1 MTSLMTSTALEN
13 GRRQYDYWLTVYRRT
28 WKGSLVTSFLLP
40 LLYLAAMG
48 IGLGSF
54 VDANGTGA
62 LGGVSYL
69 QFIAPGLLASTALQI
84 AVGESTYPVLGGI
97 KWHKTYF
104 SMVATPLRPA
114 DVMFGQLGFIAF
126 RILTTCA
133 VFVAVIAAFG
143 GLASPLGLLGLP
155 VAVLVGMAAA
165 APVCAIATRL
175 DNDSAF
181 ALIFRFGVIPMFL
194 FSGAFFPV
202 SQLPDWIEWLAY
214 VSPLWHAV
222 DLSRA
227 LSLGTVEL
235 PAALGHLA
243 YLAAWFAVGTWL
255 AVRGLTRRLIS

>member
-1 MTSLMTSTALEN
+1 MSVLAVEN
-13 GRRQYDYWLTVYRRT
+13 GRRQFDYWLTVYKRT

-54 VDANGTGA
+54 VDDNGTGA

-69 QFIAPGLLASTALQI
+69 QFIAPGLLAATALQI
-84 AVGESTYPVLGGI
+84 AVAESTYPVMGGI

-114 DVMFGQLGFIAF
+114 DVMYGQLAFIAF
-126 RILTTCA
+126 RVFTTCA

-143 GLASPLGLLGLP
+143 GLKTWWGVLGLP
-155 VAVLVGMAAA
+155 VALLVGLAVS
-165 APVCAIATRL
+165 APVCAYAATL
-175 DNDSAF
+175 DNDSGF
-181 ALIFRFGVIPMFL
+181 AMIFRFGVIPAFL

-214 VSPLWHAV
+214 LSPLWHGV
-222 DLSRA
+222 ELSRD

-235 PAALGHLA
+235 LPALGNLA
-243 YLAAWFAVGTWL
+243 YLSAWFVIGTWL
-255 AVRGLTRRLIS
+255 AVRALTRRLIS